1 MVELPRVDVSRLGG
15 DVAVDF
21 FNTVDWRLD
30 PERQSE
36 RLTSYLHVVAW
47 MKSCDLVTESEASTL
62 AELAL
67 HSPEGAAD
75 EYDVLIGLRDDT
87 YEALNSGCT
96 PLVLQQRL
104 PAARAESQLVRQANG
119 TWAWIQTEVT
129 VRTPGHRLAREL
141 ERLLTSDSVARF
153 HRCQDRDCGWV
164 FIDTS
169 RQHNRRWCSAADCG
183 NRNRVRA
190 HLSRTRNELGAS

>member
-1 MVELPRVDVSRLGG
+1 MDELPQVDVSRLGG

-47 MKSCDLVTESEASTL
+47 MKSCDLVAETEAATL
-62 AELAL
+62 AELAR
-67 HSPEGAAD
+67 HSPEVAAE
-75 EYDVLIGLRDDT
+75 EYAVLIELRDDT
-87 YEALNSGCT
+87 YEALNSDGT
-96 PLVLQQRL
+96 PLVLQGRL
-104 PAARAESQLVRQANG
+104 STAHAESQLVRQPDG
-119 TWAWIQTEVT
+119 TWAWSQTMIT
-129 VRTPGHRLAREL
+129 LRTPGHRLAREL
-141 ERLLTSDSVARF
+141 ERLLTSDGAAQF
-153 HRCQDRDCGWV
+153 HRCEDQDCGWV

-190 HLSRTRNELGAS
+190 HFSRTRNEHGSS